1 MGIDLVVKVHCEY
14 SSEREFQIAS
24 QEQGRMMDETASK
37 GKIQSWVMYVNAEA
51 ICEEGQCS

>member
-1 MGIDLVVKVHCEY
+1 MRQGLKEVGGK
-14 SSEREFQIAS
+14 IAGLRT
-24 QEQGRMMDETASK
+24 ETAYKARMIDETASK